1 MMDGVEVTLKD
12 NAVRVIGQM
21 KDNVDKALKA
31 MGIEAVG
38 MIVNQMETGYER
50 RIWYTGD
57 LQRDVNY
64 ALADDGKSV
73 TVGNSLKYAI
83 YVHEGFAGH
92 PVYFEDIKGFR
103 VMPGGHTAGR
113 PYIRDALEGDKARET
128 LKAAASEALAEGFS
142 NA

>member
-1 MMDGVEVTLKD
+1 MAGMEVKLTD

-21 KDNVDKALKA
+21 KENVEAALTA
-31 MGIEAVG
+31 MGTEAVG
-38 MIVNQMETGYER
+38 LIVNRMEKGYTK

-57 LQRDVNY
+57 LQRDVSY
-64 ALADDGKSV
+64 EADSDGKSIA
-73 TVGNSLKYAI
+73 VGNSLKYAV

-103 VMPGGHTAGR
+103 VVPGGHTAGR
-113 PYIRDALEGDKARET
+113 PYIRDALEGQY
-128 LKAAASEALAEGFS
+128 AAAVLTKVAADALKTGFE